1 MTDTTKIANYIE
13 AHGFKTAPTTDGG
26 ISFLIPVVLGCEVI
40 GDYKITVTNMREAR
54 IALGY

>member
-1 MTDTTKIANYIE
+1 MNTNITNYIE
-13 AHGFKTAPTTDGG
+13 AHGFKTAPTTDGAG